1 MVLITY
7 IYFKSMNKTVTLFGS
22 TGLIGSEVLKLL
34 INDNYFENINIIS
47 RKKISLDSKK
57 IKTYTINFSNLEDY
71 KKVISKDQIV
81 IASIGTTQSKVN
93 FNKSEYRKVD
103 YDILLNIAKACKTNQ
118 ASSFCFVSSVGA
130 DEKSKNFYLGLKGEI
145 ENSIMQL
152 GLNTCLIFR
161 PSLLIGKRN
170 EFRFGEIIAQKI
182 MPLFSFLMKSEYK
195 PIKAVDVAKSIVNEC
210 KKIVSG
216 NKIYHYS
223 EIKNLN

>member
-1 MVLITY
+1 
-7 IYFKSMNKTVTLFGS
+7 MNKTVTLFGS

-57 IKTYTINFSNLEDY
+57 IKNYTINFSNLEEY

-103 YDILLNIAKACKTNQ
+103 YDIHLNIAKACKTNQ
-118 ASSFCFVSSVGA
+118 ASSFCFVSSAGA
-130 DEKSKNFYLGLKGEI
+130 NEKSKNFYLGLKGEI
-145 ENSIMQL
+145 ENSIMRL
-152 GLNTCLIFR
+152 GLKTCLIFR

-170 EFRFGEIIAQKI
+170 EFRFGETIAQKI
-182 MPLFSFLMKSEYK
+182 MPIFSFLMKSNYK
-195 PIKAVDVAKSIVNEC
+195 PIKAIDVAKSIVNES
-210 KKIVSG
+210 KKISYG

-223 EIKNLN
+223 EMIKN

>member
-1 MVLITY
+1 
-7 IYFKSMNKTVTLFGS
+7 MNKTVTLFGS

-34 INDNYFENINIIS
+34 INDNYFEIINIIS
-47 RKKISLDSKK
+47 RKKISLNSKK
-57 IKTYTINFSNLEDY
+57 IKNFTINFSNLEDY
-71 KKVISKDQIV
+71 KKVISKNQIV

-118 ASSFCFVSSVGA
+118 ASTFCFVSSAGA
-130 DEKSKNFYLGLKGEI
+130 NEKSKNFYLGLKGEI
-145 ENSIMQL
+145 ENSIMGI
-152 GLNTCLIFR
+152 GLKSCLIFR
-161 PSLLIGKRN
+161 PSLLLGKRN

-223 EIKNLN
+223 EMKNSN

>member
-1 MVLITY
+1 
-7 IYFKSMNKTVTLFGS
+7 
-22 TGLIGSEVLKLL
+22 
-34 INDNYFENINIIS
+34 
-47 RKKISLDSKK
+47 
-57 IKTYTINFSNLEDY
+57 
-71 KKVISKDQIV
+71 
-81 IASIGTTQSKVN
+81 
-93 FNKSEYRKVD
+93 
-103 YDILLNIAKACKTNQ
+103 
-118 ASSFCFVSSVGA
+118 
-130 DEKSKNFYLGLKGEI
+130 
-145 ENSIMQL
+145 MQL

-161 PSLLIGKRN
+161 PSLLLGKRN

>member
-1 MVLITY
+1 M
-7 IYFKSMNKTVTLFGS
+7 KRTVALFGS
-22 TGLIGSEVLKLL
+22 TGLIGGEILKLL
-34 INDNYFENINIIS
+34 IDDDHYEAINVIT
-47 RKKISLDSKK
+47 RKKVNVKSKK
-57 IKTYTINFSNLEDY
+57 IKNYIIDFSNPEDY
-71 KKVISKDQIV
+71 KKVIKKGNII

-93 FNKSEYRKVD
+93 FNKTEYRKVD

-118 ASSFCFVSSVGA
+118 ASSFCFVSSAGA
-130 DEKSKNFYLGLKGEI
+130 NEKSKNFYLGLKGEI

-152 GLNTCLIFR
+152 GLKTCLIFR
-161 PSLLIGKRN
+161 PSLLLGKRN
-170 EFRFGEIIAQKI
+170 EFRFGEIIAQKF
-182 MPLFSFLMKSEYK
+182 MPIFSFLMKSEYK

>member
-1 MVLITY
+1 
-7 IYFKSMNKTVTLFGS
+7 MNKTVTLFGS